1 MSTFSIVKFK
11 EYDKLYVDNKI
22 YEWNEVLGQVVE
34 HTENQRYGSDMMF
47 SRPGTQLGGIFGGSG
62 PFGGQGYANSRPPSG
77 MSMRLVL
84 HFATLRHVLVSALFK
99 IKWSSGSAGDSD

>member
-1 MSTFSIVKFK
+1 MFLGKGTISVIIQHSIFKKGFFIFK

-34 HTENQRYGSDMMF
+34 HTENQRFGGDLLF

-77 MSMRLVL
+77 MSMRWVDK
-84 HFATLRHVLVSALFK
+84 SN
-99 IKWSSGSAGDSD
+99 